1 MTQRSL
7 IHRFLLLLLVAATL
21 LLTSC
26 SKSWL
31 PTELKLNHAVYQTKV
46 EHFAGP
52 GGINQSFT
60 VYELPPENS
69 ATITNKGLAYLNSL
83 PKEKKEASS
92 ATGPW
97 WSTFNNWR
105 ATPVPIEVA
114 WLRFGRDLGK
124 DWKPSITTFYKSFK
138 GDDGKNGFI
147 TSISPEFSDAFHE
160 AISAP
165 ASFYAFGDY
174 RGKCLL
180 VVSPK
185 SGKVFYLYRD

>member
-1 MTQRSL
+1 MIKSSL
-7 IHRFLLLLLVAATL
+7 IHQFSLLLLVAPTL
-21 LLTSC
+21 LLASC

-31 PTELKLNHAVYQTKV
+31 PTELKLNQVVYQTKV

-60 VYELPPENS
+60 VYELPPEIS
-69 ATITNKGLAYLNSL
+69 ATIANKGLAYLNSL

-92 ATGPW
+92 TMGPW
-97 WSTFNNWR
+97 WSSFNNWR
-105 ATPVPIEVA
+105 ATPVPSEVA

-138 GDDGKNGFI
+138 EDDGKNSFI
-147 TSISPEFSDAFHE
+147 ASISPEFSDAFHE
-160 AISAP
+160 AIFAP
-165 ASFYAFGDY
+165 ASFYAYGDY
-174 RGKCLL
+174 RGKSLL